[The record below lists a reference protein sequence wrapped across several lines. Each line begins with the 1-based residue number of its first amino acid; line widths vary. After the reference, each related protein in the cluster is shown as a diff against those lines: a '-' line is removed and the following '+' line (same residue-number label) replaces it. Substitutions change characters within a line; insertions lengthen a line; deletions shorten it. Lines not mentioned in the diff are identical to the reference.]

1 MIWYYDSLWI
11 SKKWNVIQ
19 KNMGMRANC
28 GSSMITGNWLFNQP
42 VLCPNQTWRWGQFR
56 AIPSKFPGR
65 DKWTQS
71 NWFSSS
77 PQLVTGSFGEVLVFP
92 ISMANLRCQQH
103 RFHEYIF
110 LDMVPIVEATTSLRT
125 SSTQGFPSWK
135 IVVSP
140 VTRLE
145 GPTPNFWVKFPI
157 PTVYPKNTCGFLMDR
172 GQVRLKSSHSGH
184 RPSCRFHSSRGP
196 RPRVAVYCSNIWRT
210 TNQRYQTMT

>member
-1 MIWYYDSLWI
+1 MVLW
-11 SKKWNVIQ
+11 SPLNKQKMKRYCIQ

-71 NWFSSS
+71 NWISSS

-145 GPTPNFWVKFPI
+145 GPTPNFWGEVSNSHGL
-157 PTVYPKNTCGFLMDR
+157 PKKYLWF
-172 GQVRLKSSHSGH
+172 SH
-184 RPSCRFHSSRGP
+184 GP
-196 RPRVAVYCSNIWRT
+196 RTGAPEVQSFWPSA
-210 TNQRYQTMT
+210 QLPLP

>member
-145 GPTPNFWVKFPI
+145 
-157 PTVYPKNTCGFLMDR
+157 
-172 GQVRLKSSHSGH
+172 RLVQYLASSSSGVQEVQLLGGTSSWFFRTLNRHKSSISI
-184 RPSCRFHSSRGP
+184 RAMFHFSL
-196 RPRVAVYCSNIWRT
+196 C
-210 TNQRYQTMT
+210 